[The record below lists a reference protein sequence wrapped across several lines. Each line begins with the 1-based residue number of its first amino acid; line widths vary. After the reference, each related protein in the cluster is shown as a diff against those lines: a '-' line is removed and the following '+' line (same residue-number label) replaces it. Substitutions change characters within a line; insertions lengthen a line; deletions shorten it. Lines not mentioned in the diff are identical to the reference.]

1 MNTRDHSKPIWI
13 LAYWF
18 INNKFNH
25 ELFYLL
31 EKLNHRYKDAP
42 IKIMGINPFNSPDD
56 IAQFKQNKGISF
68 ELNYDD
74 KHSAFF
80 YQVQEFPSVLI
91 MERNGKILKRFNGFK
106 EDLLHQIEHFLSK
119 ECTIQSQQKQIALSP
134 YLFWHFK
141 NNLGIR
147 SN

>member
-80 YQVQEFPSVLI
+80 YQVQEFLSVLI

-106 EDLLHQIEHFLSK
+106 EDLLHQIENFLSK